1 MTAVCC
7 QGLALRLRLR
17 LKLSLESRQ
26 SPFSLLFIIQMLI
39 SKLSN
44 NNCSQ
49 MLSNFNWAI
58 CVILIYIF
66 KQQQLR
72 NEQIKFSKCCPQI
85 VWVVGVASV
94 TAAVVVV
101 VVVVCRAVF
110 LFAVNVTASRCG
122 GIGCKFFVLW
132 SRFWGNIHSN
142 NNNNIQQQQQQ
153 PHPPLSLSLP
163 LILSLS
169 RSLQLLLEIFCC
181 NLTSS
186 PRANDAIKVAFKI

>member
-7 QGLALRLRLR
+7 QGLASCLRLRLR
-17 LKLSLESRQ
+17 RDLESRQ

-39 SKLSN
+39 SKLSNNNN

-85 VWVVGVASV
+85 VWVVGVAAV

-101 VVVVCRAVF
+101 VCQAVF
-110 LFAVNVTASRCG
+110 PFAVNVTASRCG

-142 NNNNIQQQQQQ
+142 NNNNIQQQQQ
-153 PHPPLSLSLP
+153 HLPLSLSVS
-163 LILSLS
+163 LSLS
-169 RSLQLLLEIFCC
+169 NYVSPRSVTVFATVARDFLLQLNKLAACKWC
-181 NLTSS
+181 Y
-186 PRANDAIKVAFKI
+186 